1 MPRVTKAS
9 LTKEIKQ
16 QNPNCNPKHLSL
28 MALPELKL
36 AASGDLAAAVAAYE
50 KRVKISKA
58 RTEKIMIKFDKKKFS
73 KNLSAVVDEIEKGV
87 LAIGRGNRDKG
98 RRMLMNA
105 KEIARRNNSASLKK
119 IGKKITGYDEIIKTA
134 DGKPIN
140 YSLRFHLYPGLL
152 AVKTMGGDSVLIQL
166 SKKKSLIF
174 TVNNETV
181 LLERSI
187 FLGTNKILD
196 NTCVT
201 VSGNLVNKNKKI
213 HWEIK
218 KNN

>member
-1 MPRVTKAS
+1 MKDKTFFVDQHEESLSSIAQHQENASKELKAS
-9 LTKEIKQ
+9 I
-16 QNPNCNPKHLSL
+16 
-28 MALPELKL
+28 
-36 AASGDLAAAVAAYE
+36 
-50 KRVKISKA
+50 
-58 RTEKIMIKFDKKKFS
+58 DKS
-73 KNLSAVVDEIEKGV
+73 TDNLS
-87 LAIGRGNRDKG
+87 
-98 RRMLMNA
+98 
-105 KEIARRNNSASLKK
+105 
-119 IGKKITGYDEIIKTA
+119 GYDEIIKTA

-174 TVNNETV
+174 KVNNETV

-218 KNN
+218 KNI